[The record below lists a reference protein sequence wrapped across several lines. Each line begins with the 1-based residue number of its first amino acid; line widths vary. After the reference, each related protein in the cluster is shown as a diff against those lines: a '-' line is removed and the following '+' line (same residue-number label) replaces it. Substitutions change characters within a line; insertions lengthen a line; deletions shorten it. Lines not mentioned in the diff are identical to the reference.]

1 MTAVNLVKDQE
12 AKVPTQANASPAG
25 RKRRSVTGRVS
36 PFTYVTLAFM
46 TFISVFPFYWMFVVA
61 SNGSAE
67 ISKIPPSLTPGR
79 NFGHDVHVITQAV
92 PFFHAI
98 LNTAMVSTVIAVSN
112 VFFSTLAGFALAKL
126 RVPGKRG
133 MLLFIIGTMMLPAQ
147 LGVIFMYMV
156 MSWLNWINDFKA
168 LVVPALV
175 GAFGVFWM
183 RQIIDTQIKT
193 ELLEAARIDGASIFR
208 IYRSIVVPAVLPAAF
223 VLGLFSFLG
232 TWNDYLWPSL
242 VLNDPDKFTV
252 QVAITQLNSS
262 YTVDYAANMG
272 AALLGTAPLLVLFV
286 FVGRRL
292 VAGVMD
298 GAVKG

>member
-1 MTAVNLVKDQE
+1 VTATLSPETTTAPAPKASVK
-12 AKVPTQANASPAG
+12 N
-25 RKRRSVTGRVS
+25 RRSISKRVS
-36 PFTYVTLAFM
+36 PFTYVALVLM

-61 SNGSAE
+61 SNGSEE
-67 ISKIPPSLTPGR
+67 ISKIPPSLTPGN
-79 NFGHDVHVITQAV
+79 NFPHVVHTITQAV
-92 PFFHAI
+92 PFWHAI

-168 LVVPALV
+168 LVVPAIV

-183 RQIIDTQIKT
+183 RQIIDSQLPN
-193 ELLEAARIDGASIFR
+193 ELLEAARIDGASVFR
-208 IYRSIVVPAVLPAAF
+208 IYRSIVVPTVLPAAF

-242 VLNDPDKFTV
+242 VLNDPERFTV
-252 QVAITQLNSS
+252 QVAITQLNNS

-272 AALLGTAPLLVLFV
+272 AALLGTTPLLVLFI

-292 VAGVMD
+292 VAGVME

>member
-1 MTAVNLVKDQE
+1 MTVLAERTATPPVQRSSAE
-12 AKVPTQANASPAG
+12 RRAAS
-25 RKRRSVTGRVS
+25 RRRRVS
-36 PFTYVTLAFM
+36 PFTYVTLVLM
-46 TFISVFPFYWMFVVA
+46 CFISIFPFYWMFVVA
-61 SNGSAE
+61 SNGSEE
-67 ISKIPPSLTPGR
+67 ISKIPPSLVPGS
-79 NFGHDVHVITQAV
+79 NFDNVVKQINDAV
-92 PFFHAI
+92 PFWRAI
-98 LNTAMVSTVIAVSN
+98 ANTMIVSSVIALSN
-112 VFFSTLAGFALAKL
+112 VFFSALAGFALAKL
-126 RVPGKRG
+126 RVPAKRQ

-147 LGVIFMYMV
+147 LGVIFMYVV
-156 MSWLNWINDFKA
+156 MSWLNWVNDFKA

-183 RQIIDTQIKT
+183 RQIIDSQLPN

-208 IYRSIVVPAVLPAAF
+208 IFRSIVVPAIRPAAF

-232 TWNDYLWPSL
+232 TWNDFLWPSL
-242 VLNDPDKFTV
+242 VLNDPERFTV

-272 AALLGTAPLLVLFV
+272 AALLGTAPLLVLFI

>member
-1 MTAVNLVKDQE
+1 MSATATRIP
-12 AKVPTQANASPAG
+12 APRPTSPEQGASPAA
-25 RKRRSVTGRVS
+25 KRRRKRVS
-36 PFTYVTLAFM
+36 PFTYICLVLM
-46 TFISVFPFYWMFVVA
+46 CFISIFPFYWMFVVA
-61 SNGSAE
+61 SNGSEE
-67 ISKIPPSLTPGR
+67 ISKIPPSLVPGS
-79 NFGHDVHVITQAV
+79 NFDNVVKQINDAV
-92 PFFHAI
+92 PFWRAI
-98 LNTAMVSTVIAVSN
+98 LNTFIVSAIIAVSN
-112 VFFSTLAGFALAKL
+112 VFFSALAGFALAKL
-126 RVPGKRG
+126 RVPAKRQ

-147 LGVIFMYMV
+147 LGVIFMYVV
-156 MSWLNWINDFKA
+156 MSWLNWVNDFKA
-168 LVVPALV
+168 LIVPALV

-183 RQIIDTQIKT
+183 RQIIDSQLPN

-208 IYRSIVVPAVLPAAF
+208 IFRSIVVPAIRPAAF

-232 TWNDYLWPSL
+232 TWNDFLWPSL
-242 VLNDPDKFTV
+242 VLNDPERFTV

-272 AALLGTAPLLVLFV
+272 AALLGTAPLLVLFI

>member
-1 MTAVNLVKDQE
+1 MTVLLDKNDA
-12 AKVPTQANASPAG
+12 AKSLKNPALPAQ
-25 RKRRSVTGRVS
+25 RKRSISKRVS
-36 PFTYVTLAFM
+36 PFTYVTLTFM
-46 TFISVFPFYWMFVVA
+46 AFISIFPFYWMYVVA

-67 ISKIPPSLTPGR
+67 ISKIPPSLTPGK
-79 NFGHDVHVITQAV
+79 NFPHVVHTITEAV

-98 LNTAMVSTVIAVSN
+98 LNTAMVSTVIALSN
-112 VFFSTLAGFALAKL
+112 VFFASLAGFALAKL
-126 RVPGKRG
+126 RVPGKKP

-183 RQIIDTQIKT
+183 RQIIDSQIPN
-193 ELLEAARIDGASIFR
+193 ELLEAARIDGASVFR
-208 IYRSIVVPAVLPAAF
+208 IYRSIVVPAILPASF

-242 VLNDPDKFTV
+242 VLNDPERFTV

-272 AALLGTAPLLVLFV
+272 AALLGTGPLLVLFI

>member
-1 MTAVNLVKDQE
+1 MC
-12 AKVPTQANASPAG
+12 
-25 RKRRSVTGRVS
+25 
-36 PFTYVTLAFM
+36 
-46 TFISVFPFYWMFVVA
+46 FISIFPFYWMFVVA
-61 SNGSAE
+61 SNGSEE
-67 ISKIPPSLTPGR
+67 ISKIPPSLVPGS
-79 NFGHDVHVITQAV
+79 NFDNVVQQINDAV
-92 PFFHAI
+92 PFWRAI
-98 LNTAMVSTVIAVSN
+98 ANTLIVSSVIALSN
-112 VFFSTLAGFALAKL
+112 VFFSALAGFALAKL
-126 RVPGKRG
+126 RVPAKRQ

-147 LGVIFMYMV
+147 LGIIFMYVV
-156 MSWLNWINDFKA
+156 MSWLNWVNDFKA

-183 RQIIDTQIKT
+183 RQIIDSQLPN

-208 IYRSIVVPAVLPAAF
+208 IFRSIVVPAIRPAAF

-232 TWNDYLWPSL
+232 TWNDFLWPSL
-242 VLNDPDKFTV
+242 VLNDPERFTV

-272 AALLGTAPLLVLFV
+272 AALLGTAPLLVLFI

>member
-1 MTAVNLVKDQE
+1 MTLLAE
-12 AKVPTQANASPAG
+12 PTSTAPAQRPVADRRAARR
-25 RKRRSVTGRVS
+25 RKRVS
-36 PFTYVTLAFM
+36 PFTYVILVLM
-46 TFISVFPFYWMFVVA
+46 CFISIFPFYWMFVVA
-61 SNGSAE
+61 SNGSEE
-67 ISKIPPSLTPGR
+67 ISKIPPSLVPGS
-79 NFGHDVHVITQAV
+79 NFDNVVQQINDAV
-92 PFFHAI
+92 PFWRAI
-98 LNTAMVSTVIAVSN
+98 ANTLIVSSVIALSN
-112 VFFSTLAGFALAKL
+112 VFFSALAGFALAKL
-126 RVPGKRG
+126 RVPAKRQ

-147 LGVIFMYMV
+147 LGIIFMYVV
-156 MSWLNWINDFKA
+156 MSWLNWVNDFKA

-183 RQIIDTQIKT
+183 RQIIDSQLPN

-208 IYRSIVVPAVLPAAF
+208 IFRSIVVPAIRPAAF

-232 TWNDYLWPSL
+232 TWNDFLWPSL
-242 VLNDPDKFTV
+242 VLNDPERFTV

-272 AALLGTAPLLVLFV
+272 AALLGTAPLLVLFI

>member
-1 MTAVNLVKDQE
+1 MTVITESLPSQRTDK
-12 AKVPTQANASPAG
+12 AKPTRAA
-25 RKRRSVTGRVS
+25 RRRRRVS
-36 PFTYVTLAFM
+36 PFTYITLVFM
-46 TFISVFPFYWMFVVA
+46 CFISIFPFYWMFVVS
-61 SNGSAE
+61 SNGSEE
-67 ISKIPPSLTPGR
+67 ISKIPPSLVPGS
-79 NFGHDVHVITQAV
+79 NFDNVVKQINDAV
-92 PFFHAI
+92 PFWRAI
-98 LNTAMVSTVIAVSN
+98 ANTLIVSAIIALSN
-112 VFFSTLAGFALAKL
+112 VFFSALAGFALAKL
-126 RVPGKRG
+126 RVPAKRQ

-147 LGVIFMYMV
+147 LGVIFMYVV
-156 MSWLNWINDFKA
+156 MSWLNWVNDFKA
-168 LVVPALV
+168 LIVPALV

-183 RQIIDTQIKT
+183 RQIIDSQLPN

-208 IYRSIVVPAVLPAAF
+208 IFRSIVVPAIRPAAF

-232 TWNDYLWPSL
+232 TWNDFLWPSL
-242 VLNDPDKFTV
+242 VLNDPERFTV

-272 AALLGTAPLLVLFV
+272 AALLGTAPLLILFI

>member
-1 MTAVNLVKDQE
+1 MTLLAE
-12 AKVPTQANASPAG
+12 PTSTAPAQRTVADRRAARR
-25 RKRRSVTGRVS
+25 RKRVS
-36 PFTYVTLAFM
+36 PFTYVILVLM
-46 TFISVFPFYWMFVVA
+46 CFISIFPFYWMFVVA
-61 SNGSAE
+61 SNGSEE
-67 ISKIPPSLTPGR
+67 ISKIPPSLVPGS
-79 NFGHDVHVITQAV
+79 NFDNVVQQINDAV
-92 PFFHAI
+92 PFWRAI
-98 LNTAMVSTVIAVSN
+98 ANTLIVSSVIALSN
-112 VFFSTLAGFALAKL
+112 VFFSALAGFALAKL
-126 RVPGKRG
+126 RVPAKRQ

-147 LGVIFMYMV
+147 LGIIFMYVV
-156 MSWLNWINDFKA
+156 MSWLNWVNDFKA

-183 RQIIDTQIKT
+183 RQIIDSQLPN

-208 IYRSIVVPAVLPAAF
+208 IFRSIVVPAIRPAAF

-232 TWNDYLWPSL
+232 TWNDFLWPSL
-242 VLNDPDKFTV
+242 VLNDPERFTV

-272 AALLGTAPLLVLFV
+272 AALLGTAPLLVLFI

>member
-1 MTAVNLVKDQE
+1 MTLLAE
-12 AKVPTQANASPAG
+12 PTSTAPAQ
-25 RKRRSVTGRVS
+25 RSVADRRAARRRKRVS
-36 PFTYVTLAFM
+36 PFTYVTLVLM
-46 TFISVFPFYWMFVVA
+46 CFISVFPFYWMFVVA
-61 SNGSAE
+61 SNGSEE
-67 ISKIPPSLTPGR
+67 ISKIPPSLVPGS
-79 NFGHDVHVITQAV
+79 NFDNVVQQINDAV
-92 PFFHAI
+92 PFWRAI
-98 LNTAMVSTVIAVSN
+98 ANTLIVSSVIALSN
-112 VFFSTLAGFALAKL
+112 VFFSALAGFALAKL
-126 RVPGKRG
+126 RVPAKRQ

-147 LGVIFMYMV
+147 LGIIFMYVV
-156 MSWLNWINDFKA
+156 MSWLNWVNDFKA

-183 RQIIDTQIKT
+183 RQIIDSQLPN

-208 IYRSIVVPAVLPAAF
+208 IFRSIVVPAIRPAAF

-232 TWNDYLWPSL
+232 TWNDFLWPSL
-242 VLNDPDKFTV
+242 VLNDPERFTV

-272 AALLGTAPLLVLFV
+272 AALLGTAPLLVLFI